1 VSESDGI
8 DEVVAGAVRVAVQA
22 AAWRVEASARRR
34 QSEAL
39 TAVRGST
46 DQYTRWVA
54 QQQTGRD
61 AAGTELRHTVD
72 EPGWWDTATPDQVGR
87 AWETAQTWRNVHD
100 GGDVDRQA
108 RLIEREAAQRWGVDP
123 VRASAGL
130 DAAARVQQTGPVPVT
145 AEERTGA
152 AIDKVFRRELGR
164 NWATRTDLPESLTL
178 ETSHEAFSAYGPKEF
193 DLARRWAQKVEAAQ
207 VRDPVA
213 EGRDVPRAGEPW
225 QEAHEQKRRDRV
237 DLATAGPGV
246 ARPGER
252 AHIPSIAELIRSRPD
267 ALRTAAAGRGLSER
281 EAAAAAVGGAHQV
294 RPAKAAA
301 VTLTKPNTR
310 KAYKPRTAV
319 RATHRD
325 TGRDGR

>member
-34 QSEAL
+34 QQEAL

-46 DQYTRWVA
+46 DQYTRYVA

-87 AWETAQTWRNVHD
+87 AWETAQTWRD
-100 GGDVDRQA
+100 ASPDVDRQA
-108 RLIEREAAQRWGVDP
+108 RLIEREAARRWGVDP

-267 ALRTAAAGRGLSER
+267 AQRTAAAGRGVTDPR
-281 EAAAAAVGGAHQV
+281 AAAATAVGGAHQV

-301 VTLTKPNTR
+301 VTLTKAGTR
-310 KAYKPRTAV
+310 QAVKPRTAV
-319 RATHRD
+319 RATQRD
-325 TGRDGR
+325 AGRDGR

>member
-34 QSEAL
+34 QQEAL

-54 QQQTGRD
+54 QQQAGRD

-72 EPGWWDTATPDQVGR
+72 EPGWWDTATPDGVGR
-87 AWETAQTWRNVHD
+87 AWETAQTWRD
-100 GGDVDRQA
+100 SSPDVDRQA
-108 RLIEREAAQRWGVDP
+108 RVVEREAAGRWGVDP

-130 DAAARVQQTGPVPVT
+130 DAADT
-145 AEERTGA
+145 
-152 AIDKVFRRELGR
+152 REQ
-164 NWATRTDLPESLTL
+164 P
-178 ETSHEAFSAYGPKEF
+178 
-193 DLARRWAQKVEAAQ
+193 
-207 VRDPVA
+207 VRDAVA

-225 QEAHEQKRRDRV
+225 QEAQKQAKVADRV

-267 ALRTAAAGRGLSER
+267 AQRTAAAGRGVRSAGR
-281 EAAAAAVGGAHQV
+281 RGDRGRGAHQV
-294 RPAKAAA
+294 RPAKAAVA
-301 VTLTKPNTR
+301 TLTKAGTR
-310 KAYKPRTAV
+310 QAVKPRTAV
-319 RATHRD
+319 RATQRD
-325 TGRDGR
+325 AGRDGR